1 MAAIISLISEQ
12 TIPNLLFIKEFGEE
26 GDEYLFISTATMKGL
41 GKTDALVKAAGL
53 NADRCRELIVPDEN
67 DIKGMEAF
75 LIEQFGGQTGF
86 LVNITCGTK
95 PMFLVAFN
103 FFSRP
108 GNRVY
113 YLPIGQNRVRALFP
127 GNSESALKYRLNVR
141 EYLFACGISYEPLP
155 PVEYR
160 EYKML
165 KQILK
170 EYRQN
175 GFEPGRVAGLRDN
188 EYKDFFTGGWFE
200 QFVFY
205 RLREQF
211 GLDEGFIELRVKI
224 NNFPEPHRAGS
235 DNELDVV
242 FMVDNELYV
251 VEAKVS
257 LGQARLNKTLLY
269 NILFKLSALNRNFGL
284 RSHPRLITLADLS
297 SESGNFRRDL
307 NRKMRVLGIEG
318 IDDRQKVLTGKCFSE

>member
-1 MAAIISLISEQ
+1 
-12 TIPNLLFIKEFGEE
+12 
-26 GDEYLFISTATMKGL
+26 
-41 GKTDALVKAAGL
+41 
-53 NADRCRELIVPDEN
+53 
-67 DIKGMEAF
+67 
-75 LIEQFGGQTGF
+75 
-86 LVNITCGTK
+86 
-95 PMFLVAFN
+95 
-103 FFSRP
+103 
-108 GNRVY
+108 
-113 YLPIGQNRVRALFP
+113 
-127 GNSESALKYRLNVR
+127 
-141 EYLFACGISYEPLP
+141 
-155 PVEYR
+155 
-160 EYKML
+160 ML

-175 GFEPGRVAGLRDN
+175 GYDPGRVAGLRDN

-242 FMVDNELYV
+242 FTLDNELYV

-297 SESGNFRRDL
+297 AEAGNFRRDL